1 MAISDQELSDFD
13 QAAEQAVALGNRLL
27 EQSEEADQWEVAS
40 GLLAGAVQFWLYTRQ
55 PCGDPLCESC
65 GEIDSAEK
73 RMRKLLE
80 ELTSSAEESE
90 YYHSPNDT
98 NVGRA

>member
-1 MAISDQELSDFD
+1 MTISDQELSDFD
-13 QAAEQAVALGNRLL
+13 QAAEQTVALGNRLL
-27 EQSEEADQWEVAS
+27 EQSEDTDQWEVAS

-65 GEIDSAEK
+65 SEVDSAEK

-90 YYHSPNDT
+90 YYHSPNDA